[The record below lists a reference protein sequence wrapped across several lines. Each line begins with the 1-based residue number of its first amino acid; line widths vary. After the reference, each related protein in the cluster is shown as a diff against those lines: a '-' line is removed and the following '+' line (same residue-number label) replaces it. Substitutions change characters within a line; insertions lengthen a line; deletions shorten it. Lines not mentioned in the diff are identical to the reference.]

1 MVSTALEKML
11 MPTVFQLDQQ
21 GVMISAVV
29 ERTLLWVGVEMRTVL
44 EATLISK
51 APLEGLIFRLFW
63 NRYCHRRF
71 SRSR

>member
-44 EATLISK
+44 ETTMISK
-51 APLEGLIFRLFW
+51 VPLEARVDISSVLE
-63 NRYCHRRF
+63 
-71 SRSR
+71 